1 MVRVAIALGS
11 NLGNRQAHLDAAVA
25 CLRSILKEWSVSS
38 WIETDSVG
46 VGRQPA
52 FLNGAVAGRWEGE
65 PRPLLNLLLD
75 AEDRAGRQRPFP
87 GSPRTLDLDLILFGD
102 RIVDEPGLVVPHPRF
117 RRRGF
122 VLEPLAEIAHDMVD
136 PVTGQTVSELYQA
149 FKETQL

>member
-25 CLRSILKEWSVSS
+25 FLRSILKAWSVSS

-46 VGRQPA
+46 VGLQPA
-52 FLNGAVAGRWEGE
+52 FLNGAVAGRWDGK

-117 RRRGF
+117 RGRGF
-122 VLEPLAEIAHDMVD
+122 VLEPLAEIAPDMVD

-149 FKETQL
+149 FKETQS

>member
-11 NLGNRQAHLDAAVA
+11 NLGNRQAHLGAAVA
-25 CLRSILKEWSVSS
+25 FLRSILTEWSVSS

-102 RIVDEPGLVVPHPRF
+102 RIVDEAAGCPIHF
-117 RRRGF
+117 RGRGF
-122 VLEPLAEIAHDMVD
+122 VLEPLAEIAPDMVD
-136 PVTGQTVSELYQA
+136 PVTGQTVSELYEA
-149 FKETQL
+149 FKETQS